1 MRIERK
7 TYSIFE
13 LKNLHDMSEV
23 FILIIRINKKGK
35 LENKEFVVLGVVMS
49 GVQQLQD
56 TRIYI

>member
-23 FILIIRINKKGK
+23 FILIIRINKKVNWRTRSLLY
-35 LENKEFVVLGVVMS
+35 LEL
-49 GVQQLQD
+49 
-56 TRIYI
+56 